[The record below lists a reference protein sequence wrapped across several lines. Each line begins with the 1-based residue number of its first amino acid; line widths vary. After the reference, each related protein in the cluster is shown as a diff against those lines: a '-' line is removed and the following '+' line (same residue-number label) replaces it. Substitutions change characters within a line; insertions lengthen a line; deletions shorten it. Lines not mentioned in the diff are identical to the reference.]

1 MNDQLAGAVSSML
14 SLTPGATT
22 APAATGS
29 PQAAVP
35 GAVMPFGAVLDS
47 HAVDTS
53 PVAQGESGQS
63 LPPEGVLL
71 PADATDVR
79 DELKGDLPT
88 NVEAVSLGV
97 AQTEAQL
104 ASGQK
109 ALQMMVA
116 DLNGAAETGNDEMAP
131 GVIIRHQWD
140 GAVPVNTALDTQP
153 TEVVALMQDLASGRG
168 ESILPDALR
177 EQLQGAVSP
186 VPTDPSM
193 PLGAYDRASDTALNN
208 PVNNLTIEG
217 SAAATNT
224 VSLPGAVATAPLA
237 ATPAASAESIAPD
250 TAVNGAVAQ
259 SHESNESAAVVQA
272 VPAADMTAAVNAQAL
287 NAQAVQEGAKAAV
300 VTATSTQV
308 GAQVSAAAATTADAQ
323 RLTQQQTAAVQAA
336 GADTETPPTELSD
349 ELSLSGRDNTKADAR
364 NSTLNPSDRIAPTS
378 GGMQPPVPEQ
388 TDLRM
393 ARGAAMDTA
402 TADLN
407 GTRSER
413 GLDAALSA
421 LNRADQGSS
430 EVKNSL
436 GTPQNL
442 SGPDVARMAPADA
455 QMSMAGRG
463 PIGSQQWRN
472 ALSERIMVM
481 TAQGN
486 QVAEIQ
492 LDPPE
497 LGSLKVRLQVG
508 QDQVSVSFSS
518 PHAFVRDAVEQSM
531 PRLREMMEEQGLNL
545 GESSVSD
552 QSDDSPSDE
561 QEGQQTFAGGSD
573 SGASVSEAETVIVDG
588 EAVSLVD
595 YYA

>member
-14 SLTPGATT
+14 SLTPGATA
-22 APAATGS
+22 APVATGS
-29 PQAAVP
+29 PQAAAP
-35 GAVMPFGAVLDS
+35 GGVMPFGAVLDS

-53 PVAQGESGQS
+53 LVAEGEGGQS

-71 PADATDVR
+71 PADVANVR

-88 NVEAVSLGV
+88 DVEAVSLGV

-109 ALQMMVA
+109 ALQMMVT

-131 GVIIRHQWD
+131 GVIIRRQWD

-153 TEVVALMQDLASGRG
+153 AEVVALMQDLASGRG

-177 EQLQGAVSP
+177 EQLQGAVAP

-193 PLGAYDRASDTALNN
+193 PLGAYDRAPDTALNN

-217 SAAATNT
+217 SAAATDT
-224 VSLPGAVATAPLA
+224 VSLPGAVAAAHLA

-250 TAVNGAVAQ
+250 AAVNGAVAQ
-259 SHESNESAAVVQA
+259 SNESNESAAVVQA
-272 VPAADMTAAVNAQAL
+272 VPAADMTAAVNAQA
-287 NAQAVQEGAKAAV
+287 VQEGAKAAV
-300 VTATSTQV
+300 VTVTSTQV
-308 GAQVSAAAATTADAQ
+308 GAQVSVAAATTADAQ
-323 RLTQQQTAAVQAA
+323 RITQQQTAAVQAA
-336 GADTETPPTELSD
+336 GADIETPPTELAD
-349 ELSLSGRDNTKADAR
+349 ELSLSGRDNAKADAR
-364 NSTLNPSDRIAPTS
+364 NSTLNPSDRIVPTN

-393 ARGAAMDTA
+393 ARGATMDTA

-421 LNRADQGSS
+421 LSRADQGSS

-442 SGPDVARMAPADA
+442 SGPDAARMAPADA

-518 PHAFVRDAVEQSM
+518 PHASVRDAVEQSM

-561 QEGQQTFAGGSD
+561 QEGQQTFAGDSD